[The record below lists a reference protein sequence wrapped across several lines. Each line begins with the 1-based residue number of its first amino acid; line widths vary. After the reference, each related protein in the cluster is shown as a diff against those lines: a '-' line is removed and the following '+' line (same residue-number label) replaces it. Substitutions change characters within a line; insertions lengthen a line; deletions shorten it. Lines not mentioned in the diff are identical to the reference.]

1 MTRRATRIET
11 REEYDYCVSRGY
23 EPLRDKRFDL
33 DHDLRVEIQ
42 REKFGRGNKEENN
55 IRFYHYAW
63 KIAEP
68 KVCEECGRRLEGY
81 SSVFISH
88 ICSRGAHPELA
99 YDLRNFNL
107 LCHRCHSL
115 WESPITRKGM
125 RIYNKNLRTIE
136 QLKKEYAESKC
147 R

>member
-1 MTRRATRIET
+1 MQRSSGIRIET
-11 REEYDYCVSRGY
+11 REEYDYCASRGY

-33 DHDLRVEIQ
+33 DHDLRIEIQ

-68 KVCEECGRRLEGY
+68 KVCEECGKPLNAY

-88 ICSRGAHPELA
+88 CCSRGAYPDLA
-99 YDLRNFNL
+99 YDLRNFCL
-107 LCHRCHSL
+107 LCYEHHQMY
-115 WESPITRKGM
+115 ENPITRKGM
-125 RIYNKNLRTIE
+125 RIYDKTERIREKL
-136 QLKKEYAESKC
+136 LKEY
-147 R
+147 RGL